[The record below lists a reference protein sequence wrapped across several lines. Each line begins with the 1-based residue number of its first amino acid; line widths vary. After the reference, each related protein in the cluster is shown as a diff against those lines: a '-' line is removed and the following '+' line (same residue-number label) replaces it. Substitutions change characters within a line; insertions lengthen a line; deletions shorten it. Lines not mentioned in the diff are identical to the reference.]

1 MKMDHVGVAVK
12 SLDEAS
18 RTFTSLLG
26 LTMKG
31 VSLNPEEKVR
41 VAFLEAGAASIELL
55 ESTSP
60 DGVVARFVER
70 RGEGIHHICFRVEN
84 LEDTLKV
91 MMAKGAQLVDSKPM
105 VSASGAKMAFV
116 HPKSIH
122 GVLLELIEE
131 SWGST

>member
-1 MKMDHVGVAVK
+1 VVLRVLKMDHVGVAVK

-60 DGVVARFVER
+60 DGVVARFIER
-70 RGEGIHHICFRVEN
+70 RGEGIHHI
-84 LEDTLKV
+84 
-91 MMAKGAQLVDSKPM
+91 
-105 VSASGAKMAFV
+105 
-116 HPKSIH
+116 
-122 GVLLELIEE
+122 
-131 SWGST
+131 

>member
-60 DGVVARFVER
+60 DGVVARFIER